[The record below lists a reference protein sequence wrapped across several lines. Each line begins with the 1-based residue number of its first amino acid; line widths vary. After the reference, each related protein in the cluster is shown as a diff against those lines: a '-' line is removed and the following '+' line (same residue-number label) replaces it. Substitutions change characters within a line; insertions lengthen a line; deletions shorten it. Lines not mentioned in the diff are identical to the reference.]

1 MASSDLLD
9 RIRGELDT
17 RRNELRSAADE
28 YSRIEAAARALG
40 GPSLAAPT
48 TNGTTR
54 RGRPPKSSA
63 PNRARAQA
71 PAPKRSSVT
80 RRPKGANQQA
90 IVTVLRTKATPN
102 APLTVREVA
111 DATGLDAAIIHVA
124 LGRLAKQ
131 GVAQLIKKRK
141 GRKSYALAD
150 AGDSAAA

>member
-17 RRNELRSAADE
+17 RRNELRSAVEE
-28 YSRIEAAARALG
+28 YSRIEAAVRALG
-40 GPSLAAPT
+40 GPSVAAPA
-48 TNGTTR
+48 TNGTAR

-63 PNRARAQA
+63 PSRTR
-71 PAPKRSSVT
+71 APKRSSGA

-90 IVTVLRTKATPN
+90 IVTVLRTKATPD

-111 DATGLDAAIIHVA
+111 DATGLDATSVHVA

-150 AGDSAAA
+150 AGASAAA

>member
-17 RRNELRSAADE
+17 RRDELRSAADE
-28 YSRIEAAARALG
+28 YSRLEAAARALG
-40 GPSLAAPT
+40 DRSVAVPA
-48 TNGTTR
+48 TNGRTR

-63 PNRARAQA
+63 PSRTQAQA
-71 PAPKRSSVT
+71 PAPIGSSGT
-80 RRPKGANQQA
+80 RRPRGANQQA
-90 IVTVLRTKATPN
+90 IVTVLRTKATPD

-111 DATGLDAAIIHVA
+111 DATDLHATIVHVA

-131 GVAQLIKKRK
+131 GVAQLIKQPN

-150 AGDSAAA
+150 AGDSAVA

>member
-40 GPSLAAPT
+40 GPSVAVPT
-48 TNGTTR
+48 TNGRAR
-54 RGRPPKSSA
+54 RGRPPKSA
-63 PNRARAQA
+63 PSRTRAQT

-90 IVTVLRTKATPN
+90 ILTVLRTKATSE

-111 DATGLDAAIIHVA
+111 DATGLDATIVHVA
-124 LGRLAKQ
+124 LGRLARQ

-150 AGDSAAA
+150 AGASAAA

>member
-1 MASSDLLD
+1 MASSNLLD

-17 RRNELRSAADE
+17 RRDELRAAVEE

-40 GPSLAAPT
+40 GPSVAAPA
-48 TNGTTR
+48 TNGTAR

-63 PNRARAQA
+63 PSRTRAQ
-71 PAPKRSSVT
+71 APKRSSRA

-90 IVTVLRTKATPN
+90 IVTVLRTKATPD
-102 APLTVREVA
+102 APLTAREVA
-111 DATGLDAAIIHVA
+111 DATGLDATIVHAA
-124 LGRLAKQ
+124 LGRLARQ

-150 AGDSAAA
+150 AGASAAA